1 MSLARLIGPELATL
15 VREQEWTVIRE
26 LVEGDDIHPEDFA
39 DVISLLDEHEASL
52 ALQELPTEY
61 AARVFERLEE
71 NEQASLASHMGM
83 ETIAPIA
90 TEMDVD
96 DLADFVGNLPQ
107 ENEAA
112 LLEHIERVDP
122 DVVIEVAEL
131 QQWPETSAG
140 GLMTTE
146 FISVHPEMSIGEAV
160 ATLRKNAQE
169 AETLDTLWVV
179 DEQEK
184 AQGFLTLRDL
194 LLAKQETL
202 VADAMR
208 HRIISVPP
216 ELDQEEV
223 AHLFAKYDFHTLPV
237 IDSDNTLLGV
247 ITSDDILD
255 VVEEEQD
262 EDVQKMG
269 AIAPIEMGYF
279 EASAVKHFKKRIPW
293 LMVLFL
299 GGFLT
304 ASTMEAYR
312 GVIDAVALLA
322 VYVPLL
328 ISAGGNSGAQSSTL
342 VIRGLAVGD
351 ITVRDWWRV
360 FFREMALGVTLGV
373 VLAALG
379 VVKVLLSSQGIDM
392 AALVAVTIVGI
403 VLLGCVI
410 GGMMPLVLH
419 RIGVD
424 PASSS
429 TPFIATLVDVLGI
442 VVYLGLAR
450 WLLADVL
457 ARVSGS

>member
-15 VREQEWTVIRE
+15 VRDKDWAVIRE
-26 LVEGDDIHPEDFA
+26 LVEDDDIHPEDFA
-39 DVISLLDEHEASL
+39 DVISTLDDHEASL

-96 DLADFVGNLPQ
+96 DLADFVSKLPD

-122 DVVIEVAEL
+122 EIVVDVEEL
-131 QQWPETSAG
+131 TQWPDTSAG

-146 FISVHPEMSIGEAV
+146 FISVRPRMSMGEAV
-160 ATLRKNAQE
+160 AELRENAEE
-169 AETLDTLWVV
+169 AETLETLWVV
-179 DEQEK
+179 DQEGK

-194 LLAKQETL
+194 LLAKPDAT
-202 VADAMR
+202 VAEVMR

-223 AHLFAKYDFHTLPV
+223 AHLFGKYGFNSIPV
-237 IDSDNTLLGV
+237 IDETGKLLGI

-279 EASAVKHFKKRIPW
+279 EASSVKHFRKRVPW

-312 GVIDAVALLA
+312 SVIDAVALLA

-328 ISAGGNSGAQSSTL
+328 ISAGGNSGSQSSTL

-351 ITVRDWWRV
+351 ISLRDWWRV
-360 FFREMALGVTLGV
+360 FFRELALGLTLGV
-373 VLAALG
+373 VLATLGAL
-379 VVKVLLSSQGIDM
+379 KVLLSSQGTDM
-392 AALVAVTIVGI
+392 AVLVAVTIVCI
-403 VLLGCVI
+403 VVLGCVI
-410 GGMMPLVLH
+410 GGMMPLLLVRL
-419 RIGVD
+419 GVD

-429 TPFIATLVDVLGI
+429 TPFIATFLDVMGI
-442 VVYLGLAR
+442 LVYLSLAR

-457 ARVSGS
+457 AQASGG

>member
-1 MSLARLIGPELATL
+1 MSLARLIGPELADL
-15 VREQEWTVIRE
+15 VRDQNWAVIRE
-26 LVEGDDIHPEDFA
+26 LVQDDDIHPEDFA
-39 DVISLLDEHEASL
+39 DVISLLDEGEASL

-96 DLADFVGNLPQ
+96 DLADFVGALPD

-122 DVVIEVAEL
+122 DVVVEVEEL
-131 QQWPETSAG
+131 TQWPDTSAG

-146 FISVHPEMSIGEAV
+146 FISVEPEMSIGEAV
-160 ATLRKNAQE
+160 AALRDKADD
-169 AETLDTLWVV
+169 AETLETLWVV
-179 DEQEK
+179 DEEGR

-194 LLAKQETL
+194 LLAKPDAI
-202 VADAMR
+202 VAAVMR
-208 HRIISVPP
+208 QRIISVQPD
-216 ELDQEEV
+216 LDQEEV
-223 AHLFAKYDFHTLPV
+223 AHLFAKYDFHTIPV
-237 IDSDNTLLGV
+237 IDENDVILG

-269 AIAPIEMGYF
+269 AVAPIEMGYF
-279 EASAVKHFKKRIPW
+279 EASGLKHFKKRVPW
-293 LMVLFL
+293 LLVLFL

-304 ASTMEAYR
+304 ASAMEAHR
-312 GVIDAVALLA
+312 SVIDAVAVLA

-351 ITVRDWWRV
+351 ISIRDWWRV
-360 FFREMALGVTLGV
+360 FFRELALG
-373 VLAALG
+373 AALG
-379 VVKVLLSSQGIDM
+379 ACLAVLGTIKVLASGQGVDM
-392 AALVAVTIVGI
+392 ALLVAVTIECI
-403 VLLGCVI
+403 VVLGCVV
-410 GGMMPLVLH
+410 GGMMPLLLH
-419 RIGVD
+419 RLGVD

-429 TPFIATLVDVLGI
+429 TPFIATMVDVLGI
-442 VVYLGLAR
+442 LVYLGLAR
-450 WLLADVL
+450 WLLVDLL
-457 ARVSGS
+457 AKVAMT